1 MGMIM
6 ARRMGGMNAQDLR
19 NFVMNRENNA
29 DGRMTFKFQGGTKIE
44 A

>member
-19 NFVMNRENNA
+19 NFCHECRDPFDNR
-29 DGRMTFKFQGGTKIE
+29 GQK
-44 A
+44 

>member
-19 NFVMNRENNA
+19 NFCHESRKQRR
-29 DGRMTFKFQGGTKIE
+29 RMTFKFQGGTEIE
-44 A
+44 T